1 MKQYHPLIG
10 VGVIMGRKRR
20 HVMPVSISMD
30 KKLSELID
38 RYLEKNPGTRS
49 HVVNMALTAYNPLT
63 VFDVHRDYWKCDQ
76 RDCQTLNPPGLEDCS
91 ECGYQGQW
99 VWDKKFN
106 DRLKET
112 G

>member
-1 MKQYHPLIG
+1 
-10 VGVIMGRKRR
+10 MGRKRR

-49 HVVNMALTAYNPLT
+49 HLVNMALTAYNPLT

-76 RDCQTLNPPGLEDCS
+76 RDCQSLNPPGLEDCS

-106 DRLKET
+106 ERLKET
-112 G
+112 KG

>member
-1 MKQYHPLIG
+1 
-10 VGVIMGRKRR
+10 MGRKRR

-76 RDCQTLNPPGLEDCS
+76 RDCKALNPPGLEDCS

-106 DRLKET
+106 ERLKET
-112 G
+112 KG

>member
-1 MKQYHPLIG
+1 
-10 VGVIMGRKRR
+10 MGRKRR
-20 HVMPVSISMD
+20 GVEAVSISMD
-30 KKLSELID
+30 KKLSALID

-49 HVVNMALTAYNPLT
+49 HIVNMALTAYDPLT

-106 DRLKET
+106 ERLKET
-112 G
+112 KG

>member
-1 MKQYHPLIG
+1 
-10 VGVIMGRKRR
+10 VFFMGRKRR
-20 HVMPVSISMD
+20 GVEAVSISMD
-30 KKLSELID
+30 KKLSALID

-49 HVVNMALTAYNPLT
+49 HIVNMALTAYDPLT

-76 RDCQTLNPPGLEDCS
+76 RDCQALNPPGMEDCS

-106 DRLKET
+106 ERLKET
-112 G
+112 KG